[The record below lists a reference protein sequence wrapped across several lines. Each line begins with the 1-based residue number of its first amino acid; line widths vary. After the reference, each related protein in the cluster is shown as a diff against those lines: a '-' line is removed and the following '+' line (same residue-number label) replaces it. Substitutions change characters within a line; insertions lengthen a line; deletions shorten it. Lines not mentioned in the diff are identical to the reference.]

1 MNIPQKR
8 GHQLQPLSPEET
20 AILHA
25 IAETVIP
32 ASSQYD
38 LPSAGDKTIFSDILA
53 TCTNSRSELHTALSV
68 LDDVA
73 YQAAGTGFA
82 ALTSTLMLRVGEA
95 FRKNHPQQAMVLETL
110 IVQCYYRDDRVMHSL
125 GMEARAPFP
134 KGFVIEQGDWSL
146 LDPVRE
152 RDAFYRPAP

>member
-1 MNIPQKR
+1 MNILQKS
-8 GHQLQPLSPEET
+8 GHQFQQLSREET

-32 ASSQYD
+32 ASHQYD
-38 LPSAGDKTIFSDILA
+38 LPSAGDAPIFSDILA
-53 TCTNSRSELHTALSV
+53 TSTKSRSELHTALSV

-73 YQAAGTGFA
+73 YQVAGTGFA
-82 ALTSTLMLRVGEA
+82 ALTVTSRLPVGET

-110 IVQCYYRDDRVMHSL
+110 IVQCYYRDDRVMRSL

-134 KGFVIEQGDWSL
+134 KGFVVEQGDWSL
-146 LDPVRE
+146 LDPVRK
-152 RDAFYRPAP
+152 RNAFYRPAP